1 MNNHGRYLE
10 VEGKYFYFHPGIG
23 LDLGFNFGSKIV
35 GRERYLY
42 NQFLCEGGIRDGEWG
57 GCSISIVGLE
67 GTIHSR
73 CLFLPNFMDWEY
85 VQLPFVINMSLQ

>member
-1 MNNHGRYLE
+1 ME

-23 LDLGFNFGSKIV
+23 LDLGFNFGSKIA

-57 GCSISIVGLE
+57 RGGVELVWCGAR
-67 GTIHSR
+67 GNDT
-73 CLFLPNFMDWEY
+73 
-85 VQLPFVINMSLQ
+85 